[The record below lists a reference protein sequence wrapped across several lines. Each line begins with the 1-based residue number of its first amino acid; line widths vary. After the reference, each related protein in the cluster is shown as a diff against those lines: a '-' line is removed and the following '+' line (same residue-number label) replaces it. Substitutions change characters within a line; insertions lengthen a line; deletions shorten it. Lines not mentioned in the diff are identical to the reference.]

1 MCQRT
6 ERGQPLPSLLSVS
19 CLAWLGEDGS
29 NAKRRLVWLEG
40 GAYME
45 RQGTFPGFQHLAE
58 AHLAIHN
65 GFLCNLENI
74 KPVLHV
80 LSGSASE
87 GPNPVFRT
95 ASC

>member
-1 MCQRT
+1 MPK
-6 ERGQPLPSLLSVS
+6 G
-19 CLAWLGEDGS
+19 GS
-29 NAKRRLVWLEG
+29 SGWREG
-40 GAYME
+40 PTWKDK
-45 RQGTFPGFQHLAE
+45 GTFPDFQHLAE

-65 GFLCNLENI
+65 GFLCNLENV